1 MRPLPTGG
9 SVPFV
14 WTYVAAAM
22 GTSAILLGAF
32 GAHGLRD
39 KVTPDKIAVWNT
51 AASYHL
57 AHALAILALALFA
70 SATGRSVT
78 LPASLWTAG
87 VVFFSGSLYLLVLTG
102 QKWLGPITPLG
113 GLLMAAGWVALIS
126 LARN

>member
-1 MRPLPTGG
+1 M
-9 SVPFV
+9 

-22 GTSAILLGAF
+22 GSSAILLGAF

-39 KVTPDKIAVWNT
+39 KVSPERIANWHT

-70 SATGRSVT
+70 KATGRAVT
-78 LPASLWTAG
+78 LPASLFSVG
-87 VVFFSGSLYLLVLTG
+87 IIFFSGSIYLLVLTG

-113 GLLMAAGWVALIS
+113 GLLMAAGWLALIP
-126 LARN
+126 LARAVS